1 MNRTRPIGQPGAI
14 DASEPVPCEEG
25 ARVQHSGLAAI
36 AHDLRNPLGVI
47 AFSAARLMKESAP
60 DPGTIRQT
68 LEVILRS
75 VHGAERLIE
84 DLLDAG
90 AEARRPFAVHPAW
103 VPAADLL
110 LEGKMV
116 GEPLALSSSL
126 TLVVESA
133 LDLPLVWADT
143 ERIAQAFANLIGN
156 AAKFTSAGGS
166 IKVRARAVARDVH
179 FSVADTGPGV
189 KEEDRT
195 RVFAP
200 FWQVDPGDRR
210 GRGLGLWICRQIVE
224 AHGGRIWIDSGP
236 DGGAVFVFALRRS
249 EGKPTGQDDVTH
261 RPSPIRLTE
270 EIEWARRSTTMG
282 Y

>member
-1 MNRTRPIGQPGAI
+1 MAICVLAPDSRPGGRHTVRQVPGI
-14 DASEPVPCEEG
+14 I
-25 ARVQHSGLAAI
+25 QL
-36 AHDLRNPLGVI
+36 
-47 AFSAARLMKESAP
+47 SAATR
-60 DPGTIRQT
+60 
-68 LEVILRS
+68 
-75 VHGAERLIE
+75 
-84 DLLDAG
+84 
-90 AEARRPFAVHPAW
+90 
-103 VPAADLL
+103 
-110 LEGKMV
+110 
-116 GEPLALSSSL
+116 EPLALSSSL

-261 RPSPIRLTE
+261 RTSPIRLAE
-270 EIEWARRSTTMG
+270 EIESARRSTRWVMSSSCSCRLMLTVARCMPG
-282 Y
+282 TSRVKACDRWSRQPLARPSPSRRESKPS